1 MIEARGLTRRFGTL
15 TAVDGVDLCMD
26 GRGVLGFLG
35 PNGAGKTTTMRML
48 TGFLSMTA
56 GSARVAGF
64 DVFDQPLEVKAR
76 VGYLPEAPPLYP
88 ELTVRECLRF
98 VARLH
103 GLRGEVLRQRMD
115 EVIARTGL
123 EGMQRRLLG
132 QLSRGFQQ
140 RVGLAQT
147 LVHDPP
153 VLLLDEPTTGLDP
166 AQRAAIRDLIGELG
180 RERTVL
186 LSTHLL
192 QDVEILC
199 RRIAVIHQGRIV
211 GDGTLAE
218 LAAAVGLS
226 PGTSLEAVY
235 LALVR
240 GTG

>member
-1 MIEARGLTRRFGTL
+1 MIEARGLTRRFGAV
-15 TAVDGVDLCMD
+15 TAVDAVDLSIE
-26 GRGVLGFLG
+26 GHGVLGFLG

-64 DVFDQPLEVKAR
+64 DVFEQPLEVKAR

-103 GLRGEVLRQRMD
+103 GLRGDLLRRRMD
-115 EVIARTGL
+115 EVVARMGL
-123 EGMQRRLLG
+123 EGQQRRLLG

-140 RVGLAQT
+140 RVGLAQA

-166 AQRAAIRDLIGELG
+166 AQRAAIRDLIGDLG

-192 QDVEILC
+192 QDVEVLC
-199 RRIAVIHQGRIV
+199 PRIAVIHRGRIV
-211 GDGTLAE
+211 GDDTVAG
-218 LAAAVGLS
+218 LAAAAGLS
-226 PGTSLEAVY
+226 SWTSLEEVY

-240 GTG
+240 GTE

>member
-1 MIEARGLTRRFGTL
+1 MIEARGLTRRFGAV
-15 TAVDGVDLCMD
+15 TAVDAVDLSIE
-26 GRGVLGFLG
+26 GHGVLGFLG

-64 DVFDQPLEVKAR
+64 DVFEQPLEVKAR

-103 GLRGEVLRQRMD
+103 GLRGDLLRRRMD
-115 EVIARTGL
+115 EVVARMGL
-123 EGMQRRLLG
+123 EGQQRRLLG

-140 RVGLAQT
+140 RVGLAQA

-166 AQRAAIRDLIGELG
+166 AQRAAIRDLIGDLG

-192 QDVEILC
+192 QDVEVLC
-199 RRIAVIHQGRIV
+199 PRIAVIHRGRIV
-211 GDGTLAE
+211 GDDTVAG
-218 LAAAVGLS
+218 LAAAAGLS
-226 PGTSLEAVY
+226 SWTSLEEVY
-235 LALVR
+235 LALVG
-240 GTG
+240 GTE

>member
-15 TAVDGVDLCMD
+15 TAVDGIDLSMD
-26 GRGVLGFLG
+26 GHGVLGFLG

-64 DVFDQPLEVKAR
+64 DVFEEPLQVRAR

-88 ELTVRECLRF
+88 ELTVREYLWF

-103 GLRGEVLRQRMD
+103 GLRGPVRRRRTD
-115 EVIARTGL
+115 EVMARMGL
-123 EGMQRRLLG
+123 EEVCRRLLG

-140 RVGLAQT
+140 RVGLAQA

-166 AQRAAIRDLIGELG
+166 AQRVAILELVGDLG

-192 QDVEILC
+192 QDVEVLC
-199 RRIAVIHQGRIV
+199 RRIAVIHRGRIV
-211 GDGTLAE
+211 GQGSLAE
-218 LAAAVGLS
+218 LAAALGRP

-235 LALVR
+235 LALV
-240 GTG
+240 GGNP